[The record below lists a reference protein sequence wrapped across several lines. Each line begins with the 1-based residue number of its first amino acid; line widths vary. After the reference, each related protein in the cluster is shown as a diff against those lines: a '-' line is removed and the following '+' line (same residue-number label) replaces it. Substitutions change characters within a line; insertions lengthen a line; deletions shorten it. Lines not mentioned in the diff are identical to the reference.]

1 MAELRLADGGHLHYE
16 LAGSGPPLLLV
27 PGLGGLA
34 EFWNP
39 VLPAL
44 AERFTVILHDHRG
57 CGRSSQERI
66 DFSIGQM
73 AGDVLALLD
82 HLGLEKAHLVG
93 HSTGGAVGQTI
104 ALDHPGRLDRLV
116 LSGTW
121 AAPDA
126 YFESLFATR
135 SAILRAG
142 GPALYLQSSAL
153 MLYPPWWIRDHPALV
168 TITEEAARARV
179 PDPEI
184 LLARIAAILRH
195 DRLADLH
202 RVTAPTLAIGAR
214 DDMVAPAHLSE
225 ALGRLVGGAETLIL
239 PDGGHF
245 FPITRADQ
253 FVRAVAGFLE
263 G

>member
-1 MAELRLADGGHLHYE
+1 MEWKRPGWASH
-16 LAGSGPPLLLV
+16 SG
-27 PGLGGLA
+27 
-34 EFWNP
+34 
-39 VLPAL
+39 
-44 AERFTVILHDHRG
+44 
-57 CGRSSQERI
+57 
-66 DFSIGQM
+66 
-73 AGDVLALLD
+73 
-82 HLGLEKAHLVG
+82 
-93 HSTGGAVGQTI
+93 TI
-104 ALDHPGRLDRLV
+104 ALGKGATANDPGARQLV
-116 LSGTW
+116 LERVARYCW
-121 AAPDA
+121 AYDERRADLLEDCFTEDGVWEGNVLDKVPIGP
-126 YFESLFATR
+126 FATR
-135 SAILRAG
+135 SAILRNG

-245 FPITRADQ
+245 FPITRADR